1 MELVKN
7 MLSGDRVALAKLM
20 SILEREPDEMPGIME
35 QIHSKTGSASLIGK
49 TGPPGAGK
57 STLID
62 SLIKSVRKNNE
73 TVGVIAVDPSSLYT
87 GGALL
92 GDRIRMNNHV
102 GDQGVFIRS
111 LSTKGTFGGL
121 SKTAKAT
128 TRLLDSYG
136 FNKVLVES
144 VGVGQTELDIANVV
158 DIVVVVLVPE
168 AGDSIQLLKAGLIE
182 IGDIYVVN
190 KSDREGSDLLVDA
203 LSSELHERNG
213 GKSWMPK
220 VIKTSAKNNTGID
233 ELLVEIQKLND
244 KLSASGELQKLRQL
258 RIKHELKEA
267 IRNSLDQMISLDD
280 ILHITGEVGK
290 DVMNGSIDPYTGAK
304 KLLSSGDLA
313 KNINRRFNSTG

>member
-20 SILEREPDEMPGIME
+20 SILEREPDEIPSIME
-35 QIHSKTGSASLIGK
+35 QIHSKTGSASLIGI

-111 LSTKGTFGGL
+111 LSTKGSFGGL
-121 SKTAKAT
+121 SQTAKAT

-244 KLSASGELQKLRQL
+244 KLSASGELDKIRQL

-313 KNINRRFNSTG
+313 KNINRRFNSIG